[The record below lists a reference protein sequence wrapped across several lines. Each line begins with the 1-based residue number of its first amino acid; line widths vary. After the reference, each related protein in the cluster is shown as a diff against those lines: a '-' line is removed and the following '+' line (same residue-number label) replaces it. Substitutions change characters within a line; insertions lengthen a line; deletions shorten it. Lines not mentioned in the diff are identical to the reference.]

1 MFGQVS
7 QGAFLSVRERSRLVC
22 RFAPM
27 AWYCPTGTAD
37 GSQPSRRQRLRRLL
51 RVWALV
57 ALIWYASTKATGLTL
72 KLSAGD
78 TRRAAQPAVHRS
90 LTSCRRPINGDE
102 RDATAQ
108 PQVPSQ
114 TGSTATTRRSA
125 AVAGRLRSPP
135 QHVPP
140 TLTGAQDHPV
150 PLQAS
155 LGVSEPQTARSAPHH
170 PAVGHGS

>member
-1 MFGQVS
+1 
-7 QGAFLSVRERSRLVC
+7 
-22 RFAPM
+22 M

-57 ALIWYASTKATGLTL
+57 VLIWHASTKATGLTL

-78 TRRAAQPAVHRS
+78 TRRAVQPAVHRS

-114 TGSTATTRRSA
+114 TGSTATTRRGA

-135 QHVPP
+135 QHVPQRSLELKTIRCPYRQAWVSPSPRQLEVLRIFPCRARLLSDHTP
-140 TLTGAQDHPV
+140 T
-150 PLQAS
+150 
-155 LGVSEPQTARSAPHH
+155 
-170 PAVGHGS
+170 